1 MRRIQEIVSLSG
13 SKQGSLLFVC
23 RFLFVSMIML
33 TSCSVTRHLPEGE
46 VLYTGLKKQ
55 KVLNS
60 DKSQEANAALVE
72 IEAALA
78 CAPNNALFGSSSKR
92 IPFPIGL
99 WIYNGFEHYTN
110 GPGRWIFN
118 HMGAHPVLIS
128 TVNPELRVKVVN
140 NILHENGFFNGFASF
155 EQHPDSNTRKAS
167 LRYTIT
173 MNKAYRYDSI
183 EYRSISP
190 AADSIISLKYR
201 SDSARKVS
209 RRSFLRRRT
218 SAGADSALS
227 MAEEI
232 PLLKK
237 GDVFNAGLRGR
248 SQDAPSYAGEPQLAQ
263 TRHFQWPKRSRC

>member
-1 MRRIQEIVSLSG
+1 MMRRIQDIVSLSG
-13 SKQGSLLFVC
+13 SKQESLLFVF
-23 RFLFVSMIML
+23 RFMLVGMILL
-33 TSCSVTRHLPEGE
+33 TSCSVTRNLPEGE

-55 KVLNS
+55 IVLNS
-60 DKSQEANAALVE
+60 DKSREANAALVE
-72 IEAALA
+72 IKAALA

-92 IPFPIGL
+92 LPFPIGL

-118 HMGAHPVLIS
+118 HMAAHPVLIS

-140 NILHENGFFNGFASF
+140 NILRENGFFNGYASF

-173 MNKAYRYDSI
+173 MNKPYRYDSI

-201 SDSARKVS
+201 SDTARKVS
-209 RRSFLRRRT
+209 TRSFLYRRT
-218 SAGADSALS
+218 SVGADSTLTLT
-227 MAEEI
+227 EEI

-237 GDVFNAGLRGR
+237 GDVFNAGKLEAERQR
-248 SQDAPSYAGEPQLAQ
+248 PHHTVEKPWLLLC
-263 TRHFQWPKRSRC
+263 KV